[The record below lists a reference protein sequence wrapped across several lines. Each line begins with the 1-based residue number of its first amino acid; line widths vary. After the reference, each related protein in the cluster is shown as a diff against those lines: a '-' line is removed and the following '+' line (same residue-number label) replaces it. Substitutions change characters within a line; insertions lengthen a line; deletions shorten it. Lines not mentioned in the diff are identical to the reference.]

1 MHAPRI
7 IQFLFET
14 FLNIINIIY
23 IYIFRINFK
32 KYAITNT
39 K

>member
-23 IYIFRINFK
+23 IYISLELISKNM
-32 KYAITNT
+32 I
-39 K
+39 